1 MSLKDVRE
9 FSTILMLNKFHRFHR
24 TLEAAGIFKTS
35 SIKVFIYSSWKFKC
49 FIIIADILQW
59 LAERLEPGTIL
70 PGGVE
75 SEEDRVI
82 LIRSA
87 TEFFVTKCGIKL
99 NPKKLYAASS
109 ATSKELQKVTNLLL
123 TTPPDMDEKDSD
135 EYSYGNFHQIDIGD
149 KIEDLRRAREL
160 SSELTKKGAV
170 LYDLLQKEI
179 SNKEERL
186 AQSNRSMEIAQVE
199 KALRTAIASS
209 QAKLHSAKAQLE
221 SSNVERNSLNA
232 KLQRKR
238 AELERSKQRLD
249 ALQKIRPAY
258 LQEFE
263 ELEDELRELF
273 QQYFQRIQCRDSL
286 KAQLEFR
293 TKTTTPIGT
302 PMIKQSETSM
312 PFIPEGLIDFDEEDE
327 DMDLSSERQLRSVGG
342 DKLDHVEI
350 ENIGKQNDHKETARV
365 RPTTG
370 RMKPRTGLTLGRQ
383 KYVGGE
389 IEDDGLDSTLGSSE
403 SDLDIGGDGVYD
415 LNTDD
420 DDIDLSLS
428 KLTGMRPMS
437 LRPKTGNKSDIH
449 HSDDDF

>member
-1 MSLKDVRE
+1 MSLKDVRDFTE
-9 FSTILMLNKFHRFHR
+9 HLKLLGYPKPVPLKYLYTVYGSLN
-24 TLEAAGIFKTS
+24 GFK
-35 SIKVFIYSSWKFKC
+35 
-49 FIIIADILQW
+49 IIADILQW
-59 LAERLEPGTIL
+59 LAERLEPGTVL
-70 PGGVE
+70 PGGTE
-75 SEEDRVI
+75 TEEDRII

-99 NPKKLYAASS
+99 NPKKLYASSS
-109 ATSKELQKVTNLLL
+109 ATSKELQKVTTLLM
-123 TTPPDMDEKDSD
+123 TTPPDMNEKESD
-135 EYSYGNFHQIDIGD
+135 EFSYRTLNQIDIGD
-149 KIEDLRRAREL
+149 KIDDLRRAREL
-160 SSELTKKGAV
+160 SSELTKRGAV

-179 SNKEERL
+179 TNKEERL

-199 KALRTAIASS
+199 KALRTAIATS
-209 QAKLHSAKAQLE
+209 QSKLHSSKAQLE
-221 SSNVERNSLNA
+221 NCKVEKNSLNA

-238 AELERSKQRLD
+238 AELERSRQRLD

-263 ELEDELRELF
+263 ELEDELRDLF

-293 TKTTTPIGT
+293 TKSTTPIGT
-302 PMIKQSETSM
+302 PMIKQIETSM
-312 PFIPEGLIDFDEEDE
+312 PFIPEGLIDFDEDDE
-327 DMDLSSERQLRSVGG
+327 DLDLSSERQLRSVRGEKM
-342 DKLDHVEI
+342 DNVEI
-350 ENIGKQNDHKETARV
+350 ENVAQNEHKETVRV

-383 KYVGGE
+383 KVVGSMLGGD

-403 SDLDIGGDGVYD
+403 SDLDIGGDGAYD

-420 DDIDLSLS
+420 DDIDLSIT

-437 LRPKTGNKSDIH
+437 LRPKTANKGDVH

>member
-1 MSLKDVRE
+1 M
-9 FSTILMLNKFHRFHR
+9 
-24 TLEAAGIFKTS
+24 
-35 SIKVFIYSSWKFKC
+35 
-49 FIIIADILQW
+49 QW
-59 LAERLEPGTIL
+59 LAERLEPGTVL
-70 PGGVE
+70 PGGTDT
-75 SEEDRVI
+75 EDDRIV

-99 NPKKLYAASS
+99 NPKKLYASSS
-109 ATSKELQKVTNLLL
+109 ATSKELQKVTTLLM
-123 TTPPDMDEKDSD
+123 TTPTDINEKESD
-135 EYSYGNFHQIDIGD
+135 EYSYRTLNQIDIGD
-149 KIEDLRRAREL
+149 KIDDLRRAREL
-160 SSELTKKGAV
+160 SSELTKRGAV
-170 LYDLLQKEI
+170 LFDLLHKEI
-179 SNKEERL
+179 TNKEERL
-186 AQSNRSMEIAQVE
+186 TQSNRSMEIAQVE
-199 KALRTAIASS
+199 KALRTAIATS
-209 QAKLHSAKAQLE
+209 QSKLHSAKAQLE
-221 SSNVERNSLNA
+221 NCKVEKNSLNA

-238 AELERSKQRLD
+238 AELERSRQRLD

-293 TKTTTPIGT
+293 TKATTPIGT
-302 PMIKQSETSM
+302 PMIKQNESSM
-312 PFIPEGLIDFDEEDE
+312 PFIPEGLDFDEDDE
-327 DMDLSSERQLRSVGG
+327 DLDLSSERQLRSVRGEKR
-342 DKLDHVEI
+342 DNVEI
-350 ENIGKQNDHKETARV
+350 ENIGGQNDHKETARV

-383 KYVGGE
+383 KVVGSMLGGD

-437 LRPKTGNKSDIH
+437 LRPKTANKGDIH